1 MRGYR
6 GRGYSIGSACDL
18 RLRGDVAIAFVRQIL
33 RLSDMICETRW
44 EAHMPDAQ
52 LVTLSTYPD
61 EGSAAIARSV
71 LAAAGIDAHTTDGA
85 TTTTLWH
92 VGTALGGVRLQ
103 VPAADVEEARR
114 VLEKSQQTDD
124 AALPQQPWTCPR
136 CDAQVDA
143 GYAVC
148 WSCMAPAPES
158 AFTPASDLSNEPS
171 AEVVDAGSSLDLSEA
186 EEAALKRDE
195 DDVEPGEVLAGRAL
209 RAALIGVVVP
219 IVLPYAALL
228 VLRLVGH
235 HDLSPSA
242 SRRFYGALAVVF
254 LMGCAWWALLSPI

>member
-1 MRGYR
+1 
-6 GRGYSIGSACDL
+6 
-18 RLRGDVAIAFVRQIL
+18 
-33 RLSDMICETRW
+33 
-44 EAHMPDAQ
+44 MPDTQ

-103 VPAADVEEARR
+103 VPASEVDVARR

-124 AALPQQPWTCPR
+124 TALPQQPWTCPR

-158 AFTPASDLSNEPS
+158 AFTPASDLSTEPS
-171 AEVVDAGSSLDLSEA
+171 AEVADEESSLDLTEA
-186 EEAALKRDE
+186 EQVALKRDQNAAE
-195 DDVEPGEVLAGRAL
+195 TGDALADRAL

-219 IVLPYAALL
+219 FVLPYAALL

-235 HDLSPSA
+235 HDRSSSA
-242 SRRFYGALAVVF
+242 SRKFYAALAVVF
-254 LMGCAWWALLSPI
+254 LMCCAWWALLSPL